1 VSFPIQIIAQGETAD
16 CRCTEPSCGFRDISR
31 GHAQVLASLGHA
43 AEHSLTTGHQV
54 NEHIERDS
62 VVLKTA

>member
-1 VSFPIQIIAQGETAD
+1 MAFPIQIIAQGETAD
-16 CRCTEPSCGFRDISR
+16 CRCIEPDCGFRDTSR

-54 NEHIERDS
+54 NEHVEHDTI
-62 VVLKTA
+62 VLRTA